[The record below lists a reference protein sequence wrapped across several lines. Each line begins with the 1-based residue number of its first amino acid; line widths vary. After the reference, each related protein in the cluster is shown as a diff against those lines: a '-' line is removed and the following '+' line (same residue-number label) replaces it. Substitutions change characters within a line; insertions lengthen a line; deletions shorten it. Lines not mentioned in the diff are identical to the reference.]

1 MNVLLTTVV
10 LSVAIIV
17 PAIAYGMKKGSE
29 LRAQGK
35 IVTRE
40 AGFYEREF
48 VYATPVFDFGAL
60 AAVVRRIDFAD
71 AGAGVGWK
79 INASRQMIL
88 FTNSS
93 EGFEA
98 QLKALPDYMGEH
110 QFRFCFTHWRTHKG
124 LVHGLTQMNS
134 LMTAFEKGM
143 LGLDP
148 YVTVSSKLG
157 QIKSKV
163 DML

>member
-1 MNVLLTTVV
+1 MDVMLIVV
-10 LSVAIIV
+10 LSAAIIV
-17 PAIAYGMKKGSE
+17 IAVVYGMKKGRE
-29 LRAQGK
+29 LHAQGK
-35 IVTRE
+35 VVARE
-40 AGFYEREF
+40 ADFYEREF

-60 AAVVRRIDFAD
+60 AEVVRRIDFAD

-110 QFRFCFTHWRTHKG
+110 QFRFRFTHWRTNRG
-124 LVHGLTQMNS
+124 IPHGLMNMNS